1 MKMSNEKTINIDME
15 NFETEI
21 MSYNGTVMVDFW
33 AEWCGPCKA
42 LSPTIDEIALALPDG
57 MKVCKINV
65 DENQT
70 LAQQFR
76 VMSIPTVVFFKNG
89 EVVNRF
95 VGVREKNEY
104 IDMMKSL

>member
-1 MKMSNEKTINIDME
+1 MALELTDGNIKEIIN
-15 NFETEI
+15 
-21 MSYNGTVMVDFW
+21 SGKPVVVDFW

-42 LSPTIDEIALALPDG
+42 LSPTIDEISQELGTG

-65 DENQT
+65 DENQS

-89 EVVNRF
+89 EAVNRF

-104 IDMMKSL
+104 IDTMKSL

>member
-1 MKMSNEKTINIDME
+1 MSSEKIISINME

-21 MSYNGTVMVDFW
+21 LSYNGAVMVDFW

-42 LSPTIDEIALALPDG
+42 LAPTIDEISQELGDN

-65 DENQT
+65 DENQS

-89 EVVNRF
+89 EAVNRF
-95 VGVREKNEY
+95 VGVREKDEY
-104 IDMMKSL
+104 IDAMKTL

>member
-1 MKMSNEKTINIDME
+1 MSSEKIININME

-21 MSYNGTVMVDFW
+21 LSYNGAVMVDFW

-42 LSPTIDEIALALPDG
+42 LAPTIDEISQELGDN

-65 DENQT
+65 DENQS

-89 EVVNRF
+89 EAVNRF
-95 VGVREKNEY
+95 VGVREKDEY
-104 IDMMKSL
+104 IDAMKTL

>member
-1 MKMSNEKTINIDME
+1 MSNEKIININME

-21 MSYNGTVMVDFW
+21 LSYNGAVMVDFW
-33 AEWCGPCKA
+33 ADWCGPCKSLA
-42 LSPTIDEIALALPDG
+42 PTIDEIALELGND

-65 DENQT
+65 DENQS

-89 EVVNRF
+89 EAVNRF
-95 VGVREKNEY
+95 VGVREKSEY
-104 IDMMKSL
+104 LDTMKNL

>member
-1 MKMSNEKTINIDME
+1 MSNEKTININME

-21 MSYNGTVMVDFW
+21 LSYNGAVMVDFW

-42 LSPTIDEIALALPDG
+42 LSPAIDEIALALPDG

-89 EVVNRF
+89 EAVNRF

-104 IDMMKSL
+104 IDAIKSL

>member
-1 MKMSNEKTINIDME
+1 MNIKNVDNDFENEIINYKGIA
-15 NFETEI
+15 
-21 MSYNGTVMVDFW
+21 VVDFW

-42 LSPTIDEIALALPDG
+42 LSPTIDEISQELGTG

-65 DENQT
+65 DENQS

-89 EVVNRF
+89 EAVNRF
-95 VGVREKNEY
+95 VGVRETNEY
-104 IDMMKSL
+104 IDTMKSL

>member
-1 MKMSNEKTINIDME
+1 MGAATVAVTDATFDAEVRQSTIP
-15 NFETEI
+15 
-21 MSYNGTVMVDFW
+21 VVVDFW

-42 LSPTIDEIALALPDG
+42 LSPTIDEISQELGTG

-65 DENQT
+65 DENQS

-89 EVVNRF
+89 EAVNRF

-104 IDMMKSL
+104 IDTMKSL

>member
-1 MKMSNEKTINIDME
+1 MSSERIININME
-15 NFETEI
+15 NFEAEI
-21 MSYNGTVMVDFW
+21 LSYTGAVMVDFW

-42 LSPTIDEIALALPDG
+42 LSPTINEISQELGND
-57 MKVCKINV
+57 MKVCKVNV
-65 DENQT
+65 DDNQA

-89 EVVNRF
+89 EAVNRF

-104 IDMMKSL
+104 IDTMKSL

>member
-1 MKMSNEKTINIDME
+1 MSSEKIININME

-21 MSYNGTVMVDFW
+21 LSYNGAVMVDFW

-42 LSPTIDEIALALPDG
+42 LAPTIDEISQELGDN

-65 DENQT
+65 DENQS

-89 EVVNRF
+89 EAVNRF
-95 VGVREKNEY
+95 VGVREKDDY
-104 IDMMKSL
+104 IDAMKAL

>member
-1 MKMSNEKTINIDME
+1 MSNEKTININME

-21 MSYNGTVMVDFW
+21 LSYNGAVMVDFW

-42 LSPTIDEIALALPDG
+42 LSPKIDEIALALPDG

-89 EVVNRF
+89 EAVNRF
-95 VGVREKNEY
+95 VGVREKSEY
-104 IDMMKSL
+104 IDAIKSL

>member
-1 MKMSNEKTINIDME
+1 MSSEKIININME

-21 MSYNGTVMVDFW
+21 STYNGAVMVDFW

-42 LSPTIDEIALALPDG
+42 LAPTIDEISQELGDN

-65 DENQT
+65 DENQS

-89 EVVNRF
+89 EAVNRF

-104 IDMMKSL
+104 IDTMKTL

>member
-1 MKMSNEKTINIDME
+1 MSNEKIININME

-21 MSYNGTVMVDFW
+21 LSYNGAVMVDFW
-33 AEWCGPCKA
+33 ADWCGPCKSLA
-42 LSPTIDEIALALPDG
+42 PTIDQIALELGND

-65 DENQT
+65 DENQS

-89 EVVNRF
+89 EAVNRF
-95 VGVREKNEY
+95 VGVREKSEY
-104 IDMMKSL
+104 LDTMKNL

>member
-1 MKMSNEKTINIDME
+1 MGSIIKIDQN
-15 NFETEI
+15 NFAKEVLQ
-21 MSYNGTVMVDFW
+21 SKVPVLVDFW

-42 LSPTIDEIALALPDG
+42 LSPTIDEISQELGTG

-65 DENQT
+65 DENQS

-89 EVVNRF
+89 EAVNRF

-104 IDMMKSL
+104 IDTMKSL

>member
-1 MKMSNEKTINIDME
+1 MSNKKIININME
-15 NFETEI
+15 NFEAEI
-21 MSYNGTVMVDFW
+21 LSYNGAVMVDFW
-33 AEWCGPCKA
+33 ADWCGPCKS
-42 LSPTIDEIALALPDG
+42 LSPTIDEISLELGND

-65 DENQT
+65 DENQP

-89 EVVNRF
+89 EAVNRF

-104 IDMMKSL
+104 IDIMKSL